1 MTRKAL
7 IKIFSLSMTVTVIT
21 AVVISAVFFNFIGN
35 QVKDSLYT
43 IASVV
48 ETEIKQTNDYSFINK
63 TDKEARITL
72 IAPDG
77 TVLAD
82 NRKNALELEN
92 HSDRKE
98 FKEAV
103 ENGESTIL
111 RKSDT
116 VGESL
121 YYYARQLD
129 DGSVLRVAETA
140 RTVDGFFSNIM
151 IYILISIVLVTIC
164 SVFISVRITKSIVK
178 PIEELTDQLDDVD
191 SIKTYDELMPLVN
204 ALKQQQEK
212 QKALDRQKKQFTANV
227 SHELKTPLTS
237 IAGYAELIE
246 SGMAKPEDIKPFA
259 SVIRKQALRL
269 VTLSEDIIQLSQLEE
284 SDDVQISFES
294 VDLYAL
300 AQKCVEALKINAL
313 NKNVELII
321 TGESC
326 FIEAKGALVEELIYN
341 LCDNAIR
348 YNKENGKVFVSV
360 KEVENGTELCVRDT
374 GIGIPEKYRDRIF
387 ERFFRVDKSRS
398 KATGGTGLGLAIV
411 KHIAQLHSA
420 DLVLNSKQGE
430 GTEIKVTFKKQG

>member
-43 IASVV
+43 VASVV
-48 ETEIKQTNDYSFINK
+48 ESQINQTNDYSFIDN
-63 TDKEARITL
+63 TDNDARITL

-77 TVLAD
+77 TVMAD
-82 NRKNALELEN
+82 NRKNASQLEN
-92 HSDRKE
+92 HSDRTE

-103 ENGESTIL
+103 KDGESTIL

-140 RTVDGFFSNIM
+140 KTVDDFFSNIL
-151 IYILISIVLVTIC
+151 IYILIAIILVTVC
-164 SVFISVRITKSIVK
+164 SVFISIRITKSIIK
-178 PIEELTDQLDDVD
+178 PIEELTDQLDNVD

-204 ALKQQQEK
+204 TLKQQKEK
-212 QKALDRQKKQFTANV
+212 QKALDKQKKQFTANV

-269 VTLSEDIIQLSQLEE
+269 VGLSEDIIQLSQLEE

-313 NKNVELII
+313 NKNVELIC
-321 TGESC
+321 TGESS
-326 FIEAKGALVEELIYN
+326 FIKAKSALVEELIYN

-348 YNKENGKVFVSV
+348 YNKENGKVYVSV
-360 KEVENGTELCVRDT
+360 NEVENGTELCVRDT
-374 GIGIPEKYRDRIF
+374 GIGIPEKYIDRIF

-420 DLVLNSKQGE
+420 DLVLNSKEGE

>member
-35 QVKDSLYT
+35 QVKDSLYAV
-43 IASVV
+43 ASVV
-48 ETEIKQTNDYSFINK
+48 ESEIKQTKDYSFINK
-63 TDKEARITL
+63 TDNVARITL

-140 RTVDGFFSNIM
+140 RTVDSFFSNIL
-151 IYILISIVLVTIC
+151 IYILISIVLVTLC

-204 ALKQQQEK
+204 ALKQQQER

-246 SGMAKPEDIKPFA
+246 SGIAKPEDIKPFA
-259 SVIRKQALRL
+259 SVIRKQARRL

-284 SDDVQISFES
+284 SDDMQISFES

-300 AQKCVEALKINAL
+300 ARKCVEALKINAL

-348 YNKENGKVFVSV
+348 YNKDNGKVFVSV

>member
-43 IASVV
+43 VASVV
-48 ETEIKQTNDYSFINK
+48 ESQINQTNDYSFIDN
-63 TDKEARITL
+63 TDNDARITL

-77 TVLAD
+77 TVMAD
-82 NRKNALELEN
+82 NRKNASQLEN
-92 HSDRKE
+92 HSDRTE

-103 ENGESTIL
+103 KDGESTIL

-140 RTVDGFFSNIM
+140 KTVDGFFSNIL
-151 IYILISIVLVTIC
+151 IYILIAIILVTVC
-164 SVFISVRITKSIVK
+164 SVFISIRITKSIIK
-178 PIEELTDQLDDVD
+178 PIEELTDQLDNVD

-204 ALKQQQEK
+204 ALKQQKEK
-212 QKALDRQKKQFTANV
+212 QKALDKQKKQFTANV

-269 VTLSEDIIQLSQLEE
+269 VGLSEDIIQLSQLEE

-313 NKNVELII
+313 NKNVELIC
-321 TGESC
+321 TGESS
-326 FIEAKGALVEELIYN
+326 FIKAKSALVEELIYN

-348 YNKENGKVFVSV
+348 YNKENGKVYVSV
-360 KEVENGTELCVRDT
+360 NEVENGTELCVRDT
-374 GIGIPEKYRDRIF
+374 GIGIPEKYIDRIF

-420 DLVLNSKQGE
+420 DLVLNSKEGE

>member
-35 QVKDSLYT
+35 QVKDSLYAV
-43 IASVV
+43 ASVV
-48 ETEIKQTNDYSFINK
+48 ESEIKQTKDYSFINK
-63 TDKEARITL
+63 TANEARITL

-82 NRKNALELEN
+82 NRKNARELEN

-140 RTVDGFFSNIM
+140 RTVDGFFSNIL

-204 ALKQQQEK
+204 ALKQQQER

-246 SGMAKPEDIKPFA
+246 SGIAKPEDIKPFA
-259 SVIRKQALRL
+259 SVIRKQARRL

-284 SDDVQISFES
+284 SDDMQISFES

-348 YNKENGKVFVSV
+348 YNKDNGKVFVSV